1 MSGKIIEFTKMH
13 GCGNDYIYID
23 CFKQEINNP
32 EELSINLSRQHFSIG
47 GDGVILICPS
57 DKADAKMRI
66 FNLDGSEGK
75 MCGNGI
81 RCVAKYLYD
90 NGILDINEK
99 SELTIETLSGIKNLK
114 AYTQDGKVTRLR
126 VDMGKASL
134 KASDIPVTADSET
147 VINKPVEID
156 GETYNITCVSMGN
169 PHCVVFVNNVDGFD
183 VETVGKKFEHHEM
196 FPDRVNTEFVKV
208 INNKTLKMRVWERG
222 NGETLACGT
231 GACAAVVAA
240 CENGICK
247 KDEDITVKLTGGELT
262 IRYTD
267 DTVYMTGDARLVFEG
282 EVEI

>member
-114 AYTQDGKVTRLR
+114 AYTQDGRVTRLR

-247 KDEDITVKLTGGELT
+247 KDENITVKLTGGELT